1 MKRILLPTILV
12 FALFTAKSQT
22 YTSTAGGVIPDGG
35 PLVNFPMT
43 VSGLSPAT
51 IDTIFG
57 IETICFNIT
66 HTWDA
71 DLNISLESPDGTIVD
86 LSIAN
91 GGSGD
96 DYTNTCLNGFAT
108 NSIVTAN
115 APFTGTF
122 RPQGFIGAF
131 NNGQNANGVWQ
142 LLIQDT
148 YGADVGNL
156 IDWSITFGNTPAFP
170 FNFSS
175 SNLPIIVINTGGI
188 VIPNEPKLS
197 AQMGI
202 IYNGAGIRN
211 YMTDPFNNY
220 NNKIGIET
228 RGSSSSG
235 FPQKTYGF
243 ETRNTIGLKNDTM
256 LLGMPTEH
264 DWILYAPYDDKTC
277 MRNVLTYDIANKTG
291 RYASRTQFCELVIN
305 GQYQGIYVLM
315 EKVKRDNNRVNIS
328 KLLTTDIA
336 GDQLTGGYIIKV
348 DRDDGPGSYWTSPYL
363 SPAGSNINFV
373 HVYPENGVIVTQQ
386 RNYIMA
392 YVDTVED
399 VLASPT
405 FNDPVNG
412 YSKYIGVSSFIDYF
426 ILNEISR
433 NVDGYRLSTFF
444 YKDKQSSGGKLKAG
458 PAWDFNLAWWNADYC
473 QGNLTSGWAYD
484 FPSYC
489 GGDYWQPNF
498 WWARL
503 LQDPNY
509 TAQLRC
515 RWDELRLTTLS
526 IPVLNNYVD
535 SLATYLDEA
544 QGRHFTAWPILGAYT
559 WPNPSPIPADYPG
572 EIAAIKTWI
581 NDRILWMDA
590 NLPGTCNVGIHENNF
605 TENNF
610 TVFPNPFSTSFTI
623 SFYLPHTQNIGIE
636 LTDVLGKVVKQL
648 EKKEY
653 QDGENSIAID
663 MDAFN
668 LKNGIYLLQI
678 VTENGIIVKK
688 LTKTE

>member
-1 MKRILLPTILV
+1 MKKITLLTILV
-12 FALFTAKSQT
+12 FSILIGKSQT
-22 YTSTAGGVIPDGG
+22 YTSTAGGLIPDGG
-35 PLVNFPMT
+35 PMVNFPMT

-71 DLNISLESPDGTIVD
+71 DLNISLQSPDGTIVD

-96 DYTNTCLNGFAT
+96 DYTNTCLNAFAT
-108 NSIVTAN
+108 NSIVTAG

-156 IDWSITFGNTPAFP
+156 IDWSITFGNTPAHP

-175 SNLPIIVINTGGI
+175 SNLPIFVINTGGM
-188 VIPNEPKLS
+188 VIPNEPKLA

-202 IYNGAGIRN
+202 IYNGPGIRN
-211 YMTDPFNNY
+211 YLTDPHNNY

-243 ETRNTIGLKNDTM
+243 ETRDILGVKKDTILM
-256 LLGMPTEH
+256 GMPAEH

-315 EKVKRDNNRVNIS
+315 EKVKRDSNRVSVAKLEPTEIS
-328 KLLTTDIA
+328 
-336 GDQLTGGYIIKV
+336 GDDLTGGYIIKV
-348 DRDDGPGSYWTSPYL
+348 DRDDGPGSYWTSPYP
-363 SPAGSNINFV
+363 SPTGTPINYV
-373 HVYPENGVIVTQQ
+373 HVYPENGDIVTQQ

-399 VLASPT
+399 VLSSPT
-405 FNDPVNG
+405 FTDPVNG
-412 YSKYIGVSSFIDYF
+412 YRKYMGVNTFIDYF
-426 ILNEISR
+426 ILNEISK

-444 YKDKQSSGGKLKAG
+444 YKDKQSKGGKLKAG

-473 QGNLTSGWAYD
+473 AGDVSSGWAYN
-484 FPSYC
+484 FPAVCS
-489 GGDYWQPNF
+489 GDGWQPNF

-503 LQDPNY
+503 LQDPLY
-509 TAQLRC
+509 VAELHC

-544 QGRHFTAWPILGAYT
+544 QARHFTAWPILGVYT

-572 EIAAIKTWI
+572 EIAAIKNWI
-581 NDRILWMDA
+581 NNRILWMDA
-590 NLPGTCNVGIHENNF
+590 NLPGTCNVSVNENVLTEHNF
-605 TENNF
+605 N
-610 TVFPNPFSTSFTI
+610 VYPNPFSSALKM
-623 SFYLPHTQNIGIE
+623 SFYLPSSQTIKIE
-636 LTDVLGKVVKQL
+636 LTDVMGRVIKQV
-648 EKKEY
+648 EQKEY
-653 QDGENSIAID
+653 AEGENTIEID
-663 MDAFN
+663 LNSAT
-668 LKNGIYLLQI
+668 LKNGMYLLNI
-678 VTENGIIVKK
+678 TTDNGILVKK
-688 LTKTE
+688 VAKLD